1 MGRGCWQSNGALAAF
16 GSAAI
21 KLRVELEQFIGA
33 RHKGREMLVVVCGVA
48 THIMSESESQG
59 A

>member
-1 MGRGCWQSNGALAAF
+1 MGRGCWQSNGALMAF

-21 KLRVELEQFIGA
+21 KLRVEPEQFNGA
-33 RHKGREMLVVVCGVA
+33 RRSGSEMLVVVCGVA
-48 THIMSESESQG
+48 THITSESQC